1 MQKAVLFFV
10 RKKAFENHFVD
21 EKVNILNE
29 TLLNI
34 SWIYIRNKKVKL
46 NDKITRYL
54 RERTKLTKYY
64 YKNGQRK
71 EDQEK
76 LEAKAAYCTEQI
88 LKAKNDCI
96 LSVTNKLNDPNTA
109 PKTYWSILQLVSAI
123 FYQIVIFSPNH
134 SPSKTM
140 KSVIY
145 FI

>member
-1 MQKAVLFFV
+1 M
-10 RKKAFENHFVD
+10 
-21 EKVNILNE
+21 
-29 TLLNI
+29 
-34 SWIYIRNKKVKL
+34 
-46 NDKITRYL
+46 
-54 RERTKLTKYY
+54 RERIKLTKYY

-96 LSVTNKLNDPNTA
+96 LRVTNKLNDLNTA